1 MGNVNDRLP
10 SLSARAGDLYALLH
24 ERVLLFDGAMG
35 TSIQAQNLNPEDFG
49 GLAYEGCNEHLV
61 LTCPEA
67 VTQIHDGF
75 LQAGADIIETNTF
88 GAMSIVLAEY
98 GLHEQ
103 TGIINQTAA
112 QLAQACAQR
121 HSSPYRPRFVAGS
134 MGPTTK
140 TISVTGGVTFSQ
152 LQHAYAEQ
160 AEGLLR
166 GGVDLLLMETTQDT
180 LNLKAGL
187 LGIDEAFRT
196 VGHRV
201 PVAVSITIETMGTML
216 AGQGVEA
223 LYTSVAHRDL
233 FALGLN
239 CATGPD
245 FMTDHLRTL
254 AEFSRFPALCIPN
267 AGLPDEEGNYNESPE
282 MIVAKL
288 ERFVDAGWLNM
299 LGGCCGTTPAHIALL
314 SQMLEGKRPRTL
326 PTTKRSVV
334 SGLEPLVMDEDKRP
348 MLVGERTNVIGS
360 RKFKRLIR
368 DGAFEEGAEIGRR
381 QVRGGAHIVDVCLA
395 DPDREEL
402 GDMTAFL
409 DILVRKVKVPLMI
422 DSTDTRVIEAALERS
437 QGKAVINSINLEDG
451 EERFAQVV
459 PLIKRYGAAVVVGC
473 IDEDPEQGMAVTRQ
487 RKLAVAKRSYDLLT
501 HKYGLDAEDIIFDP
515 LVFPL
520 GTGDRNYIGAGEET
534 IEGVRLIKQALPAG
548 KTILGISN
556 VSFGLPPAGREVLNS
571 VFLYHCVKAG
581 LDLAIVNTEK
591 LERYA
596 SIAEEEKRLAN
607 DLIYWRG
614 EDPVAAFAAHF
625 RQKKESI
632 IQDTRA
638 DLPLDERLARYIIEG
653 SKDGLIDD
661 LNTALNERIPLDI
674 INGPLMA
681 GMDEVGRLFN
691 NNELIVAEVLQSAE
705 AMKAAVGHLEPF
717 MEKKRERVLQQHE
730 NAGHVSSLTDGGLKG
745 TVILATVKGD
755 VHDIGKNLVEI
766 ILSNN
771 GYRVVN
777 LGIKVAPETLIE
789 AVREHQPDLV
799 GLSGLLVKSAQQ
811 MVVTAQD
818 LTTAQVSCPLLVGG
832 AALTPRFTA
841 NKIAPE
847 YDGLV
852 CYANDAMRGLDLAN
866 QIMDEDRYAT
876 LVLDLEKERE
886 RLAHQERAPKQEA
899 SESRPVRPAV
909 LSHDQ
914 PTPHPPDLRLHTLD
928 DYDLDAVFA
937 YLNPTML
944 YGKHL
949 GLKGNL
955 ETLLT
960 QGNEKAVELHRQV
973 EAVMDEV
980 IAKKLL
986 RAQAVYQFFP
996 AQAESDSLRLYR
1008 ANGKDIA
1015 TTFLFPRQ
1023 QHGEGLC
1030 LSDFVAPTSTGK
1042 QDYIALFA
1050 VTCGHGVRELAE
1062 QYRASGRYL
1071 QSHILQALAIEGA
1084 EAFAEL
1090 LHQRLREMWGFA
1102 DPPELTMRERF
1113 KARYRGVRVSFGY
1126 PACPRLE
1133 DQERLF
1139 QVLPVTASI
1148 GVELTE
1154 GYMMDPEASVSAL
1167 VFHHPQA
1174 KYFNILDDELAAFE
1188 RRLAE
1193 RSNALSAAAL

>member
-1 MGNVNDRLP
+1 MENVNDRLP
-10 SLSARAGDLYALLH
+10 SLSARASALCAFLF

-35 TSIQAQNLNPEDFG
+35 TSIQAQNLRPEDFG

-67 VTQIHDGF
+67 ITKVHDHF
-75 LQAGADIIETNTF
+75 LHAGSDIIETNTF
-88 GAMSIVLAEY
+88 GATSIVLAEY
-98 GLHEQ
+98 GLQEQ
-103 TGIINQTAA
+103 AGTINQTAA
-112 QLAQACAQR
+112 QLARACAQR
-121 HSSPYRPRFVAGS
+121 YSSPHRPRFVAGS

-152 LQHAYAEQ
+152 LRSAYAEQ

-166 GGVDLLLMETTQDT
+166 GGVDLLLMETAQDT

-223 LYTSVAHRDL
+223 LYASVAHRTL

-254 AEFSRFPALCIPN
+254 AECSRFPALCIPN

-334 SGLEPLVMDEDKRP
+334 SGLEPLVIDEDKRP

-368 DGAFEEGAEIGRR
+368 NGAFEEGAEIGRR

-402 GDMTAFL
+402 SDMTAFL
-409 DILVRKVKVPLMI
+409 EILVRKVKVPLMI
-422 DSTDTRVIEAALERS
+422 DSTDARVIEAALERS

-451 EERFAQVV
+451 EERFAQIV

-473 IDEDPEQGMAVTRQ
+473 IDEDPEQGMAVTRR

-501 HKYGLDAEDIIFDP
+501 RQCGMAAEDIIFDP

-520 GTGDRNYIGAGEET
+520 GTGDPNYIGAGEET
-534 IEGVRLIKQALPAG
+534 IEGVRLIKQALPAC

-571 VFLYHCVKAG
+571 VFLHHCVKAG

-596 SIAEEEKRLAN
+596 SIAEEEKRLTN

-625 RQKKESI
+625 RQKKESAV
-632 IQDTRA
+632 QDTRA
-638 DLPLDERLARYIIEG
+638 GLPLDERLARYIIEG

-661 LNTALNERIPLDI
+661 LNTALNERAPLDI

-705 AMKAAVGHLEPF
+705 SMKAAVGHLEPF
-717 MEKKRERVLQQHE
+717 MEK
-730 NAGHVSSLTDGGLKG
+730 TDGGLKG
-745 TVILATVKGD
+745 TVLLATVKGD

-766 ILSNN
+766 ILANN

-789 AVREHQPDLV
+789 GVRTHQPDLV

-818 LTTAQVSCPLLVGG
+818 LTTAQVTCPLLVGG

-841 NKIAPE
+841 NRIAPE
-847 YDGLV
+847 YGGPV
-852 CYANDAMRGLDLAN
+852 CYASDAMRGLDLAN

-876 LVLDLEKERE
+876 LLLDLEKERK
-886 RLAHQERAPKQEA
+886 RLARQERPPKQGPSEA
-899 SESRPVRPAV
+899 RRVRPAT

-914 PTPHPPDLRLHTLD
+914 PVPHPPDLRLHTLN
-928 DYDLDAVFA
+928 DYDLDTVFT

-949 GLKGNL
+949 GLRGNL
-955 ETLLT
+955 ETLLA
-960 QGNEKAVELHRQV
+960 QGDEKATELHQQV

-980 IAKKLL
+980 VAKKLL
-986 RAQAVYQFFP
+986 HAQAVYQFFP
-996 AQAESDSLRLYR
+996 AQAEGDSLRLYR
-1008 ANGKDIA
+1008 ANGKDTV

-1030 LSDFVAPTSTGK
+1030 LSDFVAPASSGK

-1050 VTCGHGVRELAE
+1050 VTCGHGVRALAE
-1062 QYRASGRYL
+1062 QYRESGRYL

-1139 QVLPVTASI
+1139 QVLPVTAAI

-1154 GYMMDPEASVSAL
+1154 GDMMEPEASVSAL

-1174 KYFNILDDELAAFE
+1174 KYFNILDNELAAFE
-1188 RRLAE
+1188 QRLVE
-1193 RSNALSAAAL
+1193 RSHALGVAAL

>member
-1 MGNVNDRLP
+1 MRDVNDRLP
-10 SLSARAGDLYALLH
+10 SLSAQASDLCALLH

-35 TSIQAQNLNPEDFG
+35 TSIQVQNLSPEDFG

-67 VTQIHDGF
+67 ITQIHDRF
-75 LQAGADIIETNTF
+75 LQAGSDIIETNTF

-103 TGIINQTAA
+103 TGAINQAAA
-112 QLAQACAQR
+112 QLARACAQR
-121 HSSPYRPRFVAGS
+121 YSSPHRPRFVAGS

-140 TISVTGGVTFSQ
+140 TISVTGGVTFGQ
-152 LQHAYAEQ
+152 LRHAYAEQ

-187 LGIDEAFRT
+187 LGIDDAFRT

-267 AGLPDEEGNYNESPE
+267 AGLPDEEGHYNESPE
-282 MIVAKL
+282 MIVTKL

-299 LGGCCGTTPAHIALL
+299 LGGCCGTTPTHIQLL

-334 SGLEPLVMDEDKRP
+334 SGLEPLVIDEDKRP

-409 DILVRKVKVPLMI
+409 DILVRKIKVPLMI
-422 DSTDTRVIEAALERS
+422 DSTDTQVIEAALERS

-520 GTGDRNYIGAGEET
+520 GTGDHNYIGAGEET
-534 IEGVRLIKQALPAG
+534 IEGVRLIKQALPAC

-614 EDPVAAFAAHF
+614 ADPVAAFAAHF
-625 RQKKESI
+625 RQKKESAI
-632 IQDTRA
+632 EDTRA

-661 LNTALNERIPLDI
+661 LNTALNEQAPLDI

-705 AMKAAVGHLEPF
+705 SMKAAVGHLEPF
-717 MEKKRERVLQQHE
+717 MEKKRKRVLQQHE
-730 NAGHVSSLTDGGLKG
+730 NAGQVSSLTDSGLKG

-766 ILSNN
+766 ILANN

-789 AVREHQPDLV
+789 AVRTHQPDLV

-866 QIMDEDRYAT
+866 QIMDKDRYAT

-886 RLAHQERAPKQEA
+886 RLAQQERTTKQEA
-899 SESRPVRPAV
+899 SQARRVQPAT
-909 LSHDQ
+909 LSHDR
-914 PTPHPPDLRLHTLD
+914 PAPHPPDLRLHTLD
-928 DYDLDAVFA
+928 DYDLDTIFT

-949 GLKGNL
+949 GLRGNL
-955 ETLLT
+955 EALLT
-960 QGNEKAVELHRQV
+960 QGDEKAVELHQQV
-973 EAVMDEV
+973 EAVIDEV

-1015 TTFLFPRQ
+1015 ATFLFPRQ

-1030 LSDFVAPTSTGK
+1030 LSDFAAPTSSGK
-1042 QDYIALFA
+1042 QDYIALFV

-1154 GYMMDPEASVSAL
+1154 GYMMEPEASVSAL

-1174 KYFNILDDELAAFE
+1174 RYFNILDDELAAFE

-1193 RSNALSAAAL
+1193 RANDLSVAAL

>member
-1 MGNVNDRLP
+1 MGDVNERLP
-10 SLSARAGDLYALLH
+10 SLSARASDLCALLF

-35 TSIQAQNLNPEDFG
+35 TSIQAQNLSPEDFG

-61 LTCPEA
+61 LTCPA
-67 VTQIHDGF
+67 AITQIHDRF

-88 GAMSIVLAEY
+88 GATSIVLAEY

-103 TGIINQTAA
+103 TGAINQAAA
-112 QLAQACAQR
+112 QLARACAQR
-121 HSSPYRPRFVAGS
+121 QSSPHRPRFVAGS

-152 LQHAYAEQ
+152 LRQAYAEQ

-166 GGVDLLLMETTQDT
+166 GGVDLLLLETTQDT

-187 LGIDEAFRT
+187 LGIDDAFLT

-201 PVAVSITIETMGTML
+201 PVAVSVTIETMGTML
-216 AGQGVEA
+216 AGQEVEA

-254 AEFSRFPALCIPN
+254 AACSRFPALCIPN
-267 AGLPDEEGNYNESPE
+267 AGLPDEEGHYNESPD

-299 LGGCCGTTPAHIALL
+299 LGGCCGTTQAHIALL
-314 SQMLEGKRPRTL
+314 SQMLAGKRPRAL

-334 SGLEPLVMDEDKRP
+334 SGLEPLVIDEDKRP

-402 GDMTAFL
+402 SDMTAFL
-409 DILVRKVKVPLMI
+409 DILVRKIKVPLMI

-487 RKLAVAKRSYDLLT
+487 RKLAVAKRSHALLT
-501 HKYGLDAEDIIFDP
+501 QKYGLDAEDIIFDP

-520 GTGDRNYIGAGEET
+520 GTGDRNYSSAGEET
-534 IEGVRLIKQALPAG
+534 IEGVQLIKHELPAC

-591 LERYA
+591 LKRYA
-596 SIAEEEKRLAN
+596 SITEEEKRLAN

-614 EDPVAAFAAHF
+614 ADPVAAFAAHF
-625 RQKKESI
+625 RQKKESA

-638 DLPLDERLARYIIEG
+638 DLPLDDRLARYIIEG

-661 LNTALNERIPLDI
+661 LNTALNERAPLDI

-705 AMKAAVGHLEPF
+705 SMKAAVGHLEPF
-717 MEKKRERVLQQHE
+717 MEKRKKRVLQQHE

-789 AVREHQPDLV
+789 AVRAHQPDLV

-818 LTTAQVSCPLLVGG
+818 LTTAQVTCPLLVGG

-847 YDGLV
+847 YAGLV
-852 CYANDAMRGLDLAN
+852 CYAKDAMRGLDLAN
-866 QIMDEDRYAT
+866 QIMDEDRHAT
-876 LVLDLEKERE
+876 LLLDLEKERE
-886 RLAHQERAPKQEA
+886 RLAQQERAPKQETA
-899 SESRPVRPAV
+899 AARRVRPAA
-909 LSHDQ
+909 LSHEQ
-914 PTPHPPDLRLHTLD
+914 PAPHPPDLRLHTLD
-928 DYDLDAVFA
+928 DYDLDTLFA

-996 AQAESDSLRLYR
+996 AQAEGDSLRLYR

-1023 QHGEGLC
+1023 QRGAGLC

-1050 VTCGHGVRELAE
+1050 VTCGHGVRALAE
-1062 QYRASGRYL
+1062 EYRESGRYL

-1102 DPPELTMRERF
+1102 DPPELSMRDRF

-1139 QVLPVTASI
+1139 QVLPVTAAI

-1154 GYMMDPEASVSAL
+1154 GYMMEPEASVSAL

-1174 KYFNILDDELAAFE
+1174 QYFNILDDELAAFE
-1188 RRLAE
+1188 HRLAE
-1193 RSNALSAAAL
+1193 RAHAFNVAAL